1 MNSDNTLKPLIAML
15 LVALALQLFPIP
27 GSWLY
32 LKPNFFLLIMI
43 AWVLYFPEQYGIEFA
58 AFSGVLADLIL
69 GSPIGYYV
77 LIFSISGL
85 ILIFFHRVVVYLQLI
100 QRVILVFMLVILVS
114 FMEAA
119 INSMLDKPLFLDG
132 VILLGIIS
140 ALCWIPLDKLVSQFY
155 SHQN

>member
-1 MNSDNTLKPLIAML
+1 MNSNNTLGPLIAML
-15 LVALALQLFPIP
+15 LVALVLQLFPIS
-27 GSWLY
+27 GSWLH

-43 AWVLYFPEQYGIEFA
+43 AWVLYFPEDYGVEFA
-58 AFSGVLADLIL
+58 ALTGILADLVL
-69 GSPIGYYV
+69 GSAIGYHV

-114 FMEAA
+114 FMKAVM
-119 INSMLDKPLFLDG
+119 NSMFDKPLFLDG
-132 VILLGIIS
+132 VFWMSIIS

-155 SHQN
+155 SHKD

>member
-1 MNSDNTLKPLIAML
+1 MKSNNTLGPLVAML
-15 LVALALQLFPIP
+15 LIALLLQLFPIY

-43 AWVLYFPEQYGIEFA
+43 AWMLYFPERYGIEFA
-58 AFSGVLADLIL
+58 ALTGILADLVL
-69 GSPIGYYV
+69 GSAIGYHV

-114 FMEAA
+114 FMKAVM
-119 INSMLDKPLFLDG
+119 NSMFDKPLFLDG
-132 VILLGIIS
+132 VFWMSIIS

-155 SHQN
+155 SHKD

>member
-1 MNSDNTLKPLIAML
+1 MNSNNTLGPLMAML
-15 LVALALQLFPIP
+15 LVALVLQLFPIS
-27 GSWLY
+27 GSWLH

-43 AWVLYFPEQYGIEFA
+43 AWVLYFPERYGIEFA
-58 AFSGVLADLIL
+58 ALTGILADLVL
-69 GSPIGYYV
+69 GSVIGYHV

-114 FMEAA
+114 FMKAVM
-119 INSMLDKPLFLDG
+119 NSMLDKPLFLDG
-132 VILLGIIS
+132 VFWMSIIS

-155 SHQN
+155 SHED

>member
-1 MNSDNTLKPLIAML
+1 ML
-15 LVALALQLFPIP
+15 LVALVLQLIPIP
-27 GSWLY
+27 GSWLH

-58 AFSGVLADLIL
+58 AFSGLLADLII
-69 GSPIGYYV
+69 GSTIGYHV

-100 QRVILVFMLVILVS
+100 QRVILVFMLVILVA
-114 FMEAA
+114 FMEAV

-132 VILLGIIS
+132 VIFLGIIS
-140 ALCWIPLDKLVSQFY
+140 SICWMPMDKLVSQFY
-155 SHQN
+155 SHQS

>member
-1 MNSDNTLKPLIAML
+1 MNTDNTLRPLIAML
-15 LVALALQLFPIP
+15 LVAMVLQLFPIS
-27 GSWLY
+27 GSWLH

-43 AWVLYFPEQYGIEFA
+43 AWVLYFPERYGIEFA
-58 AFSGVLADLIL
+58 ALTGLLTDLVL
-69 GSPIGYYV
+69 GSAIGYHV

-100 QRVILVFMLVILVS
+100 QRVVLVFMLVIMVA
-114 FMEAA
+114 FMEAGM
-119 INSMLDKPLFLDG
+119 NSMLDKPLFLDG
-132 VILLGIIS
+132 VFWLGIIS